1 MKYILFIFQCVFIIH
16 LNAGIENH
24 FKKIETKSR
33 NSEIN
38 NIDFVYMIN
47 LDHRTEK
54 FQSTVEALK
63 PYGIHP
69 YRFSA
74 INGWNLSFEAIDE
87 LGIVFQPGMQEGPI
101 ATVYRHVDGRNIR
114 VMKS

>member
-1 MKYILFIFQCVFIIH
+1 MKYLFIIFQCLFVFH
-16 LNAGIENH
+16 LHAGIEKY

-54 FQSTVEALK
+54 CS
-63 PYGIHP
+63 ID
-69 YRFSA
+69 A
-74 INGWNLSFEAIDE
+74 ILSV
-87 LGIVFQPGMQEGPI
+87 GTPIVL
-101 ATVYRHVDGRNIR
+101 AADNIR
-114 VMKS
+114 